1 MNPAVSIPQPEPFI
15 PAVNLP
21 AVAMTEIK
29 AQAKRQPSACPE
41 ALKSLDSD
49 AEDRWNQL
57 SRTARQDLLHEF
69 AADELVFQL
78 QCQVKRE
85 KKNNLPYDDGARL
98 QIWDGISTRLASK
111 TKFTSAVRRE
121 KPVAPSAG
129 DTLRQA
135 SALGCVTRSVEAY
148 AILIGWVIPT
158 IKDHRLLRLR
168 AIKLMAWAEA
178 RKTAAGYE
186 AGFSLS
192 DVAHAS
198 ELCPGEDLLSEAE
211 LQALYPPSSSPV
223 GSEASDGPPTE
234 KSKTQIPARVGRK
247 KIHENTA
254 SKQKAYRTRKKA
266 LRNTPETMQNA

>member
-1 MNPAVSIPQPEPFI
+1 MANSRGASSATSSRPLRLLVAGLGAFGKEHLTRLTERSDVNVVGVADANPAALEPIRAKLGVAECLTDPLQLIEMVEADAIIVATPAVSHVEIGVR
-15 PAVNLP
+15 ALAKNLP
-21 AVAMTEIK
+21 V
-29 AQAKRQPSACPE
+29 
-41 ALKSLDSD
+41 
-49 AEDRWNQL
+49 
-57 SRTARQDLLHEF
+57 LL
-69 AADELVFQL
+69 
-78 QCQVKRE
+78 
-85 KKNNLPYDDGARL
+85 
-98 QIWDGISTRLASK
+98 
-111 TKFTSAVRRE
+111 E